1 MSDEVP
7 SSYRKRVSAVE
18 DELGRG
24 VCGYPNEEGDP
35 CQQWPVDDEGRC
47 SRHSGRSLEEAFG
60 EEEPSSPTIEPEGH
74 ERGSRVDSVRVSAAP
89 QSEGWMET
97 VASSATYWGVLV
109 LVGLLTGTASGAYF
123 FGLPSADREPI
134 RAEASIDVNS
144 PDFTKIREHYR
155 KGNLAEVESKLR
167 DIYRETSSSSDRA
180 QALYYRYVLQQ
191 NRGNHRRAY
200 ELAEQFLS
208 DFEAH
213 SLRAEV
219 TFGAWFLADRFLERE
234 DLAEKH
240 REQLN
245 SEFPD
250 TKWADKTDS

>member
-18 DELGRG
+18 DQLGRD
-24 VCGYPNEEGDP
+24 VCGYPNEEGNP

-47 SRHSGRSLEEAFG
+47 SRHSGGSLEEAFG
-60 EEEPSSPTIEPEGH
+60 DDEPSTPPIEPEGH
-74 ERGSRVDSVRVSAAP
+74 ETDSRVDSVRVPSDP
-89 QSEGWMET
+89 QPEGWIESL
-97 VASSATYWGVLV
+97 ASSATYWGVLV
-109 LVGLLTGTASGAYF
+109 LVGLLAGAASGAYV
-123 FGLPSADREPI
+123 FGLPSADGEPTPV
-134 RAEASIDVNS
+134 EVTIDVNS

-155 KGNLAEVESKLR
+155 NGNLAEVESKLR
-167 DIYRETSSSSDRA
+167 EIYRETPSSSDRA

-208 DFEAH
+208 DFEDH

-219 TFGAWFLADRFLERE
+219 TFGAWFLADRFLEQE